1 MLREYAGMCTAPET
15 LMLIIAPA
23 FPNVASLRS
32 TVSTFALVQ
41 LQAPW
46 QKNLCKCITTFCS
59 TSSKLCLFPV
69 WLCLAS
75 LAQQLSC
82 SLSQLL

>member
-1 MLREYAGMCTAPET
+1 MCTAPKT

-23 FPNVASLRS
+23 SLIAASLRS
-32 TVSTFALVQ
+32 IVSIFDLVQ
-41 LQAPW
+41 MQAPW
-46 QKNLCKCITTFCS
+46 QKNLYKCITMFCS
-59 TSSKLCLFPV
+59 TTSKLCLFPV